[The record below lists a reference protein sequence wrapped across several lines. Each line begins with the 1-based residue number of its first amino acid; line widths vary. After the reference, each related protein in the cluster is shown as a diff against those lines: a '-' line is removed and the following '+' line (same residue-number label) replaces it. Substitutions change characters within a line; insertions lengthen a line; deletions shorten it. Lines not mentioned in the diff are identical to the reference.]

1 MYLPAVRHGAH
12 QQPLDVGCVQVIG
25 LVESSVNGAAPA
37 HTLTNMTVINATADS
52 AWIVFQPEA
61 GPAIYSFYY
70 LPYRFAGGDGARYH
84 ATYESLLIPP
94 TSPYTRVI

>member
-1 MYLPAVRHGAH
+1 MVMSN
-12 QQPLDVGCVQVIG
+12 VIDIACDRS
-25 LVESSVNGAAPA
+25 E
-37 HTLTNMTVINATADS
+37 TTNMTVINATADS